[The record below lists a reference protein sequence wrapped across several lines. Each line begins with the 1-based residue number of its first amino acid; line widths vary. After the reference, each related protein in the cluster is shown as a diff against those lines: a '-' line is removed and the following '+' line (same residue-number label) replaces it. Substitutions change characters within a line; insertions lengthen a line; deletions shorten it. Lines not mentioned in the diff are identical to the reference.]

1 MAVRYLNKI
10 LTQKRKEEIASST
23 FCHVVERSRNK
34 VVERSRNTALP
45 HMNYQPEERL
55 YKLLPAIYRI
65 RDEELNHGTLRAL
78 LGVIEKEIIQIEDD
92 IENLYENW
100 FIETCD
106 EWVVPYIG
114 DLLDVKLYSKGFR
127 TFGEERRAY
136 IANTLALRSRKG
148 TVPILEQL
156 VFDVTGWRARVVEN
170 FKSIAT
176 TQNIN
181 NIRPEVVNVNL
192 RKLEQN
198 FARTLDIRRNSGEG
212 SVSLGSI
219 NILIWRLKTYP
230 IERVT
235 ARLYHNENSG
245 QFYTF
250 SPLGDD
256 IPLFNQPQTETEI
269 TSLAK
274 PVNLPAALEFDQA
287 AIIAELN
294 ARREGID
301 DEGYFNSDTLVLEI
315 FADNEPI
322 KLEEILINDLSNWE
336 VPGSNFP
343 IKVVVDLKL
352 GRLALTTA
360 AKTVEV
366 SYSYA
371 FSHNI
376 GGGTYDRSQSL
387 LNSISRSQ
395 SRITWDVEQSTSTDE
410 NPLSTAIQGWNKNVK
425 IWQYCEE
432 LIYIP
437 LQRLVINQDD
447 GRILSTGYEPPT
459 FQAGILNGLTV
470 TATVGESQV
479 IVHRGTAVD
488 YIGQNINLT
497 INYKIDLRNYAKQ
510 AKLQT
515 QQKIL
520 IAILYKAATEE
531 PRWQIQ
537 IGEYPTIDSIPPS
550 VVPLA
555 SLTIDAKGKIIESD
569 THISPQFQPGLI
581 SGFTIDFKTTPLVL
595 TPGQA
600 VNSNGKLIK
609 LENQAIIPN
618 IPQGYEG
625 ENWLLY
631 ITSQGKVAL
640 IRDDEMGVIILRDN
654 RTYQG
659 DLTIS
664 IPADKHLQ
672 IVAADERRPHI
683 LGNLSIKGIA
693 KAKNDPGEF
702 TLNGILLEGK
712 LNVLP
717 GNLQKLE
724 ILHST
729 LVPNKG
735 GLKVMQLQEDNQPI
749 TAEDDGFSLIAMI
762 IYCLNLIQRII
773 DLGIG
778 IDSPNS
784 QNNLIRLFQ
793 LALRQVSRVFS
804 FLETLLNQWQC
815 TLPEISDEEEDES
828 KTFCDRIL
836 PDDPDT
842 RIENN
847 QNLSIKIRDS
857 ICGAIALADT
867 VSYLEIADSIID
879 RGWKQD
885 NPLVIAAP
893 GTNTEIYRTTIFGM
907 TTVRSLES
915 SNSIFTEKLTVLR
928 RQDGCMR
935 FCYLPNSSRTPR
947 RYRCQPDLAL
957 EKLREELKKKNEKL
971 PAGIAALA
979 VNPNNQ
985 QIFAGTE
992 GNGILRFV
1000 NEEWLPLNENSADQY
1015 ITVLYSYD
1023 NILLAGTTDGGIFH
1037 LELNN
1042 GSGTITQTEFPDTNV
1057 NTDVTAFN
1065 RLSFN
1070 AQNYLFVGTFGNGIF
1085 RIPENEKTWQLVNR
1099 GLKNLNVI
1107 TLAVD
1112 TNQGKIFAGTAG
1124 GGVFVSKN
1132 NGDNWKALNY
1142 NLRNLQI
1149 NALTINQN
1157 NGQVFAGTAGGGIYR
1172 WEADCEQWRRINK
1185 GLINPDITALVAY
1198 QKTGTGTITSENGK
1212 LIGQRTNFN
1221 QELSKGSVITIGTE
1235 IRTVI
1240 DVEPNQEVI
1249 QIDSNLINDLP
1260 AAGATFTINY
1270 LVAGSSNGNIFHSQD
1285 NGDSWEISDVN
1296 TTYSDITSL
1305 VVRGT
1310 GENLAIFAGT
1320 AIGGILQSTDDGIS
1334 WLPAN
1339 QGLQNVTQKIVILT
1353 NLQPSF
1359 TSTNY
1364 GNPAYAQ
1371 LSQNCAPEIS
1381 QGAEDGSEIGVFNV
1395 LEQPQRQASL
1405 QASLN
1410 EYLRFGIAANI
1421 FYNT

>member
-1 MAVRYLNKI
+1 
-10 LTQKRKEEIASST
+10 
-23 FCHVVERSRNK
+23 
-34 VVERSRNTALP
+34 
-45 HMNYQPEERL
+45 MNYQPEERL

-181 NIRPEVVNVNL
+181 NIRPEVVTVNL
-192 RKLEQN
+192 RKLSQN

-212 SVSLGSI
+212 SVNLGSI
-219 NILIWRLKTYP
+219 NILIWRLKSYP

-235 ARLYHNENSG
+235 ARLYLNQNSG

-250 SPLGDD
+250 SPLGED

-274 PVNLPAALEFDQA
+274 PINLPAALEFDRA
-287 AIIAELN
+287 AIIAELD
-294 ARREGID
+294 ARRQGID
-301 DEGYFNSDTLVLEI
+301 DDGYFNSDTPVLEI
-315 FADNEPI
+315 FADNELI
-322 KLEEILINDLSNWE
+322 KPEEILINDLTNWE
-336 VPGSNFP
+336 VPASNFQP
-343 IKVVVDLKL
+343 KVVIDLKL
-352 GRLALTTA
+352 GRLAFATETA
-360 AKTVEV
+360 PKIVEV

-371 FSHNI
+371 FSNNI
-376 GGGTYDRSQSL
+376 GGGSYDRSQSL
-387 LNSISRSQ
+387 LNSISRSE
-395 SRITWDVEQSTSTDE
+395 SRITWDVEQSTSTNE
-410 NPLSTAIQGWNKNVK
+410 NPLLTAVQGWNKNVK

-432 LIYIP
+432 LFYIP
-437 LQRLVINQDD
+437 LQRLVINPDD
-447 GRILSTGYEPPT
+447 GRILSTGYEPSK
-459 FQAGILNGLTV
+459 FQAGILNGLNV
-470 TATVGESQV
+470 TATIGESQV

-488 YIGQNINLT
+488 FIGQNIDLK
-497 INYKIDLRNYAKQ
+497 INYRIDLKNYAKQ
-510 AKLQT
+510 AKLQN
-515 QQKIL
+515 QRKIL
-520 IAILYKAATEE
+520 IAILYKAAAKA
-531 PRWQIQ
+531 PRWEIQ
-537 IGEYPTIDSIPPS
+537 IGEYPIIDSIPPS
-550 VVPLA
+550 VIPLA
-555 SLTIDAKGKIIESD
+555 SLTIDARGKILESD
-569 THISPQFQPGLI
+569 THISPQFQPGVI

-609 LENQAIIPN
+609 LETRATIPN

-631 ITSQGKVAL
+631 ITSKGKLAL

-654 RTYQG
+654 HTYQG
-659 DLTIS
+659 DLTVS
-664 IPADKHLQ
+664 IPAGKHLQ
-672 IVAADERRPHI
+672 IVAADERRPHL

-702 TLNGILLEGK
+702 TLNGLLVEGK
-712 LNVLP
+712 LNILP
-717 GNLQKLE
+717 GNLKKLE

-729 LVPNKG
+729 LVPNNG
-735 GLKVMQLQEDNQPI
+735 GLKVMQAEEDNQPV

-762 IYCLNLIQRII
+762 IYCINLIQRII

-778 IDSPNS
+778 VDSPNS

-804 FLETLLNQWQC
+804 FLETVLNQWQC
-815 TLPEISDEEEDES
+815 ALPEIADEEEDES
-828 KTFCDRIL
+828 KTFCDQIL
-836 PDDPDT
+836 PDNTDSL
-842 RIENN
+842 IENN
-847 QNLSIKIRDS
+847 QNLTIKIRDS

-879 RGWKQD
+879 KGLKQD
-885 NPLVIAAP
+885 NPLVISAP
-893 GTNTEIYRTTIFGM
+893 GTNTEIYRTTIFGI

-979 VNPNNQ
+979 VNSNNQ
-985 QIFAGTE
+985 QLFAGTE
-992 GNGILRFV
+992 GNGILRLV
-1000 NEEWLPLNENSADQY
+1000 KEKWLPLNKDTADQY
-1015 ITVLYSYD
+1015 ITALFSYD

-1042 GSGTITQTEFPDTNV
+1042 GSGTITQTGFQTTSV

-1065 RLSFN
+1065 RLTFN
-1070 AQNYLFVGTFGNGIF
+1070 SQNYLFAGTFGNGIF
-1085 RIPENEKTWQLVNR
+1085 RVLENDYTWQSVNT

-1112 TNQGKIFAGTAG
+1112 TNQRKIFAGTAG

-1132 NGDNWKALNY
+1132 NGENWTALNY

-1149 NALTINQN
+1149 NALAINQN
-1157 NGQVFAGTAGGGIYR
+1157 NGQVFAGTSGGGIYR

-1198 QKTGTGTITSENGK
+1198 QKTATGTITSENGK
-1212 LIGQRTNFN
+1212 LIGHHTKFK
-1221 QELSKGSVITIGTE
+1221 QELSKGSVITIGNET
-1235 IRTVI
+1235 RTVI
-1240 DVEPNQEVI
+1240 NVEPNQEVI

-1260 AAGATFTINY
+1260 AAGINFTINY
-1270 LVAGSSNGNIFHSQD
+1270 LVAGSSSGNIFHSKD

-1310 GENLAIFAGT
+1310 GENVAIFAGT